1 MNFIW
6 WAENNWDW
14 HTDVCVDI
22 MIDLQIIVVKNA
34 LNMPMMIV
42 ISRPASLFRLRWRGT
57 EFILRGLLF
66 NKNFLINLFQV
77 TLNRLVSYCFSCIA
91 NIKYFSLDFPGNTSF
106 HRKSK
111 IIKVTSTTALVRK
124 YSITK
129 AGINVILYGLI
140 IMTAITI
147 MKK

>member
-1 MNFIW
+1 
-6 WAENNWDW
+6 
-14 HTDVCVDI
+14 

-91 NIKYFSLDFPGNTSF
+91 NIKYFSKVKPIRCHALFFQLEWKFLINRRSFSLGFPFF
-106 HRKSK
+106 HFWISPHTYE
-111 IIKVTSTTALVRK
+111 IYILALLFFYFREL
-124 YSITK
+124 SW
-129 AGINVILYGLI
+129 GF
-140 IMTAITI
+140 
-147 MKK
+147 